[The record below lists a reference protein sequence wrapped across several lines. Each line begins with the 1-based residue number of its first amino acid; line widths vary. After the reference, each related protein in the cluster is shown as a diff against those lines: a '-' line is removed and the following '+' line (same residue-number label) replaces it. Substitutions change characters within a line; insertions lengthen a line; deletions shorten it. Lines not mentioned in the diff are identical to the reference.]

1 MIKAGILGPFR
12 LSFGSR
18 SPDVRK
24 TTVLGN
30 AMRAP
35 LIHEVPDLPGVL
47 PEFSVQTI
55 VEVTLKGGQ
64 KRRYQKMVNI
74 DQR

>member
-1 MIKAGILGPFR
+1 M
-12 LSFGSR
+12 
-18 SPDVRK
+18 
-24 TTVLGN
+24 VLEN
-30 AMRAP
+30 AMRAQ
-35 LIHEVPDLPGVL
+35 LLHEVPDLPGVL

-74 DQR
+74 DLR